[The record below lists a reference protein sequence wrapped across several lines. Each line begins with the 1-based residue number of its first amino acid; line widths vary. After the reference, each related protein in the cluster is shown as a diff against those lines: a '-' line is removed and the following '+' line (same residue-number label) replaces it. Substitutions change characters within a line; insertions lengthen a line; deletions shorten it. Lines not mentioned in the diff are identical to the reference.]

1 MDRGA
6 WWSTV
11 HRVSESDTTWRMN
24 NSDKILREDLTFQKE
39 TTIFLAPTHP
49 EVSREGLES
58 STFSVPQAYSQ
69 DLKVSSKALL

>member
-1 MDRGA
+1 
-6 WWSTV
+6 
-11 HRVSESDTTWRMN
+11 MN